1 MNNLLYNKLKLH
13 LTLLC
18 SIVVLGNI
26 AFAQDTPATEHK
38 NFFINQD
45 RSLTIYP
52 MPANTVAYIRI
63 APALRSIVD
72 KVEIVN
78 IIGRKVTEQSIIDKS
93 TTEVVFTDLGDMPK
107 GMYMVIARD
116 KSGRIVQSAKL
127 ILNEN

>member
-1 MNNLLYNKLKLH
+1 
-13 LTLLC
+13 
-18 SIVVLGNI
+18 
-26 AFAQDTPATEHK
+26 
-38 NFFINQD
+38 
-45 RSLTIYP
+45 

>member
-1 MNNLLYNKLKLH
+1 MINLLYKTFLRPLV
-13 LTLLC
+13 LLC
-18 SIVVLGNI
+18 GILFLGNI
-26 AFAQDTPATEHK
+26 AFAQEVPSTEHK
-38 NFFINQD
+38 NFFMSQD
-45 RSLTIYP
+45 KSLTIYP
-52 MPANTVAYIRI
+52 MPASTVAYIRI
-63 APALRSIVD
+63 APALRNVVD

-93 TTEVVFTDLGDMPK
+93 TTEVVFSDLGNIPK